1 MLANNIII
9 KGERYR
15 LGGGGWSGVGGNME
29 DIMEG
34 LIKDLRY
41 IWETSEKEST
51 KEMETEVEEDNRD
64 CGINMTD
71 L

>member
-1 MLANNIII
+1 
-9 KGERYR
+9 
-15 LGGGGWSGVGGNME
+15 ME

-34 LIKDLRY
+34 LIKYLRY

-51 KEMETEVEEDNRD
+51 KEMENEVEEDNRD

-71 L
+71 LWKGLKLCRYKRNDLNKNFG

>member
-1 MLANNIII
+1 
-9 KGERYR
+9 
-15 LGGGGWSGVGGNME
+15 ME

-51 KEMETEVEEDNRD
+51 KEMENEVEEDNRD